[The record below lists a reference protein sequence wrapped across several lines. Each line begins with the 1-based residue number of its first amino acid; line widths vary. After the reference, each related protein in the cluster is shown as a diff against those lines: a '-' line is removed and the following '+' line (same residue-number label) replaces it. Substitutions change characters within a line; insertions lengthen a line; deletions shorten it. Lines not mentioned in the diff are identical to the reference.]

1 MRHRKAGRK
10 LGRNTNQRQAL
21 IKGLIRSLILN
32 ERLNTTEAKAKT
44 IRGLVD
50 KLITKAKAG
59 SLSARRRVLAF
70 LPDKKAVN
78 KLFDDIAGR
87 NKTRFSGFTTLVRL
101 GRRRG
106 DNAMM
111 AKLELID
118 LPAKASPKAM
128 QAGKK
133 PKQKTKWLPALPLK
147 KKFNAPGIW

>member
-21 IKGLIRSLILN
+21 
-32 ERLNTTEAKAKT
+32 

-111 AKLELID
+111 AKLVLLD
-118 LPAKASPKAM
+118 LPANASPNAM

-133 PKQKTKWLPALPLK
+133 PKQKTK
-147 KKFNAPGIW
+147 

>member
-1 MRHRKAGRK
+1 MRHRIAGRK

-44 IRGLVD
+44 IKGLVD

-87 NKTRFSGFTTLVRL
+87 NKTRVSGFTSLVRL

-111 AKLELID
+111 AKIELID
-118 LPAKASPKAM
+118 KPAVKAE
-128 QAGKK
+128 K
-133 PKQKTKWLPALPLK
+133 PKKVKTSIKKTTPK
-147 KKFNAPGIW
+147 KK

>member
-50 KLITKAKAG
+50 KLISKAKAG

-87 NKTRFSGFTTLVRL
+87 NKTRVSGFTTLVRL

-111 AKLELID
+111 AKLEIID
-118 LPAKASPKAM
+118 KKLEPKPKKASAKKTPAKK
-128 QAGKK
+128 
-133 PKQKTKWLPALPLK
+133 
-147 KKFNAPGIW
+147 

>member
-87 NKTRFSGFTTLVRL
+87 NKTRVSGFTTLVRL

-111 AKLELID
+111 AKLEIID
-118 LPAKASPKAM
+118 KKLEPKPKKASAKKTPAKK
-128 QAGKK
+128 
-133 PKQKTKWLPALPLK
+133 
-147 KKFNAPGIW
+147 

>member
-1 MRHRKAGRK
+1 MRHRKSGRK

-50 KLITKAKAG
+50 KLISAAKAG

-87 NKTRFSGFTTLVRL
+87 NKTRVSGFTSLVRV

-111 AKLELID
+111 AKLEIID
-118 LPAKASPKAM
+118 
-128 QAGKK
+128 KK
-133 PKQKTKWLPALPLK
+133 PEPKPKKAPVKKTK
-147 KKFNAPGIW
+147 

>member
-1 MRHRKAGRK
+1 MRHRKSGRK

-21 IKGLIRSLILN
+21 IKGLIQSLILN

-87 NKTRFSGFTTLVRL
+87 NKNRVSGFTSLVRV

-111 AKLELID
+111 AKLEIID
-118 LPAKASPKAM
+118 
-128 QAGKK
+128 KK
-133 PKQKTKWLPALPLK
+133 PEPKPK
-147 KKFNAPGIW
+147 KAPVKKAK

>member
-1 MRHRKAGRK
+1 MRHRKSGRK

-21 IKGLIRSLILN
+21 IKGLIKSLILN

-78 KLFDDIAGR
+78 KLFDDIAVR
-87 NKTRFSGFTTLVRL
+87 SKTRISGFTSLVRV

-111 AKLELID
+111 AKIELID
-118 LPAKASPKAM
+118 KPALKSEA
-128 QAGKK
+128 K
-133 PKQKTKWLPALPLK
+133 PKVKKAPVKKTK
-147 KKFNAPGIW
+147 